1 MSQLTGRSYQRLIL
15 VLASVAVLSLWG
27 TATAF
32 AAGKSAKANKQAQE
46 DEARKDCLDGNY
58 SDGVALLTKLF
69 ISTKDPTYIFN
80 QGRCLEQ
87 NRRYEDAIVRFQ
99 EYLRTGRDKLDASD
113 KSEAEQHI
121 KDCREM
127 IAQERGTAPPPA
139 VAQSIPAPTVAP
151 KPAPA
156 ETPEPSPVV
165 VQPAPEKVPANSG
178 SGLRIGGIVVASVGI
193 AAAAAG
199 VVFNL
204 KANSTV
210 DNMYTVKDGYTKDSD
225 RKTYTTL
232 AWVGYG
238 VGAACI
244 VTGAIL
250 YGVGLK
256 AKPSSD
262 DSVALLPTFGP
273 DHAGAVL
280 TGAF

>member
-1 MSQLTGRSYQRLIL
+1 MGQLERRNFQRLIF
-15 VLASVAVLSLWG
+15 LAAAVVASLWG
-27 TATAF
+27 MAPAS
-32 AAGKSAKANKQAQE
+32 AANKAGKASKQAQE
-46 DEARKDCLDGNY
+46 DAARRACLDGDY
-58 SDGVALLTKLF
+58 SEGVALLTKLF
-69 ISTKDPTYIFN
+69 IATKDPTYIFN
-80 QGRCLEQ
+80 QARCLEQ

-99 EYLRTGRDKLDASD
+99 EYLRTGREKLDAND

-121 KDCREM
+121 KDCKELL
-127 IAQERGTAPPPA
+127 AQERGTAPPPA
-139 VAQSIPAPTVAP
+139 VAQPLSTPPATPKPEPAPEPEPAPIVAQPAP
-151 KPAPA
+151 KP
-156 ETPEPSPVV
+156 TS
-165 VQPAPEKVPANSG
+165 SG
-178 SGLRIGGIVVASVGI
+178 DGAGLRIGGIVVASVGV

-225 RKTYTTL
+225 RKTYTTM

-238 VGAACI
+238 VGAACV

-256 AKPSSD
+256 AKSTSAS
-262 DSVALLPTFGP
+262 SVALLPILGP
-273 DHAGAVL
+273 DHAGTVI

>member
-1 MSQLTGRSYQRLIL
+1 MSQPRTRTYKRLVPFFAAVALTP
-15 VLASVAVLSLWG
+15 LWG
-27 TATAF
+27 TAPAS
-32 AAGKSAKANKQAQE
+32 AAGKSNKQAME
-46 DEARKDCLDGNY
+46 DSARKACLDGDY
-58 SDGVALLTKLF
+58 SQGVATLTELF
-69 ISTKDPTYIFN
+69 IDTKDPTYIFN

-87 NRRYEDAIVRFQ
+87 NRRYEDAIARFQ
-99 EYLRTGRDKLDASD
+99 EYLRAGRKSLDASD
-113 KSEAEQHI
+113 KAEAEQHI
-121 KDCREM
+121 ADCKEM
-127 IAQERGTAPPPA
+127 LAQEKGTAPPPT
-139 VAQSIPAPTVAP
+139 VAQPLIAPPVTTKP
-151 KPAPA
+151 EPAPA
-156 ETPEPSPVV
+156 PGAALIV
-165 VQPAPEKVPANSG
+165 VQPAPEIAPISDGA
-178 SGLRIGGIVVASVGI
+178 GLRIAGIVVASVGV

-225 RKTYTTL
+225 RKTYTAM

-256 AKPSSD
+256 SKPKPEN
-262 DSVALLPTFGP
+262 SVALLPTFGP
-273 DHAGAVL
+273 DQAGAVL